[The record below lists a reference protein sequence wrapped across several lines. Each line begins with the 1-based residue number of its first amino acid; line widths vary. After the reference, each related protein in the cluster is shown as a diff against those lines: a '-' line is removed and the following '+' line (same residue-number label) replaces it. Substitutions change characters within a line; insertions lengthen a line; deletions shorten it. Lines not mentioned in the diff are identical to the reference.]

1 MGTDESLSNGTRPVS
16 GAGIPYWARSLP
28 KFFSGNFKGQFNYF
42 KPVNRQSL
50 EICYVARLQYQFKT
64 VRRYVC
70 PIPFNVSL
78 HLKYFEVVQGQV
90 LLAHQRTCDPLAI
103 AGFLVIFATD
113 KRSRCDS
120 VVTWAPVQG
129 TVLEDLRGTRRSSA
143 CSDPCERRGTWL

>member
-1 MGTDESLSNGTRPVS
+1 MNRFRTVQGPCRGRVS
-16 GAGIPYWARSLP
+16 PIELGVFPN
-28 KFFSGNFKGQFNYF
+28 FFSGNFKGQFNYF

-103 AGFLVIFATD
+103 AGFIYLFIYLRTQHS
-113 KRSRCDS
+113 K
-120 VVTWAPVQG
+120 QYKI
-129 TVLEDLRGTRRSSA
+129 EDTIKA
-143 CSDPCERRGTWL
+143 AKF